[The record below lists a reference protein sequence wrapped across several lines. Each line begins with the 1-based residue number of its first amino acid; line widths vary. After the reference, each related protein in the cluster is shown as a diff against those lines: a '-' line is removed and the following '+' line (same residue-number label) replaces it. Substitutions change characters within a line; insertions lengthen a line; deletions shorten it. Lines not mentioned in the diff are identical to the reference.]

1 MRKQYHFRDS
11 ERGVLIWD
19 VDNLIRH
26 TAGLSAIEVPLSKIR
41 ELDEPY
47 WYELGGAVPTCCSIA
62 EHMQLVAAT
71 DLSYPIIVCPEGRLM
86 DGMHRVVKALTE
98 GRESV
103 MAYQLEVLPEP
114 DYVDVAPDDLIYERS

>member
-1 MRKQYHFRDS
+1 MRKQYHFRHS

-19 VDNLIRH
+19 VDKLTQR
-26 TAGLSAIEVPLSKIR
+26 TTDLSAIEVPLSKIR

-47 WYELGGAVPTCCSIA
+47 WYELGGAVPTCRSIA

-71 DLSYPIIVCPEGRLM
+71 DLNYPIIVCPEGRLM
-86 DGMHRVVKALTE
+86 DGMHRMVKALME

-114 DYVDVAPDDLIYERS
+114 DYVDPDKLDYE

>member
-1 MRKQYHFRDS
+1 MRKQYHFRHS

-19 VDNLIRH
+19 VDNLIRR

-47 WYELGGAVPTCCSIA
+47 WYELGGAVPTCRSIA

-71 DLSYPIIVCPEGRLM
+71 YLSYPIIVCPEGRLM
-86 DGMHRVVKALTE
+86 DGMHRVVKALME

-103 MAYQLEVLPEP
+103 MAYKLEVLPEP
-114 DYVDVAPDDLIYERS
+114 DYVDVDPDELMYD